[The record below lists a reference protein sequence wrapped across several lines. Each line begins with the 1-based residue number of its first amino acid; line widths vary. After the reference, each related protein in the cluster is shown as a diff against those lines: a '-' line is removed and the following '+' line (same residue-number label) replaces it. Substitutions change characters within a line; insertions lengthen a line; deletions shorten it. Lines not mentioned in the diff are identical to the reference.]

1 MTRLIKFLLSK
12 EFFFVLF
19 LTSGYFKSS
28 ESKIDITFVCL
39 LVTVVLALKDMPNK
53 MEKVTFRL
61 IVVLAFIYA
70 LILIGFLYSPS
81 ASYAI
86 DKLIK
91 FTVLT
96 IPAFLIGIMILQ
108 SEESVKRF
116 LKSIIAVGVTMSVFA
131 IYLFMSNNAGIGF
144 IGLGDGNYLGLG
156 RVTGL
161 TFLILMIW
169 ITFSRMP
176 RIKALLTIA
185 VALLVFAALSISGAR
200 MPLLAALAVGALI
213 VLRSVRIK
221 NGVVLVSSG
230 FKYLFSLLI
239 VGVAFV
245 SWLFSKGYLD
255 TIIYRVSVLFT
266 EKQGGVSAE
275 GRLDRYNEAY
285 EMFVSSPIFGKGLGS
300 FTIFY
305 NNGVDINDYPHNIFL
320 EFLSEL
326 GLVGLIGFLVLIFL
340 CLTPILKSGFKGMK
354 LEQSALLAC
363 FLFLLLN
370 ANTTG
375 DINDNRMM
383 FAFLAIIFKVGTIK
397 RKEFETVRSVKV
409 PTEQSGGRIKGRQL
423 A

>member
-1 MTRLIKFLLSK
+1 MARLIKFLLSK

-275 GRLDRYNEAY
+275 GRLDRYSEAY
-285 EMFVSSPIFGKGLGS
+285 DMFANSPFFGKGLGS

-305 NNGVDINDYPHNIFL
+305 NGVDVNDYPHNIFL
-320 EFLSEL
+320 EFMSEL
-326 GLVGLIGFLVLIFL
+326 GLVGLIGFLVLIIL

-354 LEQSALLAC
+354 LEQLALLAC

-383 FAFLAIIFKVGTIK
+383 FAFLAIIFKTGTIK
-397 RKEFETVRSVKV
+397 RKGFEAVKSDNV
-409 PTEQSGGRIKGRQL
+409 LARQNIRRVKSRQL